1 MAKRE
6 VNYPNTIGFRLS
18 DKAWFSIEQQV
29 VNTDLT
35 PHDWCRK
42 VVLDRLNQGYSFSK
56 NERVLLHQVLR
67 TQYLVSRG
75 FQMLADDTL
84 TPAEWKKVRTY
95 AKDNIDFVA
104 ELVLAEFRSRVESNG
119 QQ

>member
-6 VNYPNTIGFRLS
+6 VNYPHTIGFRLS
-18 DKAWFSIEQQV
+18 DKAWLSIEQQI

-35 PHDWCRK
+35 PHDWCRL
-42 VVLDRLNQGYSFSK
+42 VVLDRLNREYSFSK
-56 NERVLLHQVLR
+56 NERVFLHQVLR

-84 TPAEWKKVRTY
+84 RPAEWKKLRAYV
-95 AKDNIDFVA
+95 KHNIDFVA
-104 ELVLAEFRSRVESNG
+104 EHALAEFRARSETNDRR
-119 QQ
+119 

>member
-6 VNYPNTIGFRLS
+6 VNYPHTIGFRLT
-18 DKAWFSIEQQV
+18 DEAWFRIEQEV

-35 PHDWCRK
+35 PHDWCRMA
-42 VVLDRLNQGYSFSK
+42 VLDKLNQEYSFSK
-56 NERVLLHQVLR
+56 NERILFHQVLR
-67 TQYLVSRG
+67 TQYFVAIG

-84 TPAEWKKVRTY
+84 RPAEWKKIRAY
-95 AKDNIDFVA
+95 ARQKADFFA
-104 ELVLAEFRSRVESNG
+104 EIAQAEFRSTIESNK

>member
-1 MAKRE
+1 MAKRL
-6 VNYPNTIGFRLS
+6 VNYPHTIGFRVS
-18 DKAWFSIEQQV
+18 DEVWFKIEQQL

-35 PHDWCRK
+35 PHDWCRM
-42 VVLDRLNQGYSFSK
+42 VVLDRLNREFSFSK

-84 TPAEWKKVRTY
+84 RPAEWKKVRTF
-95 AKDNIDFVA
+95 AREKIDYVA
-104 ELVLAEFRSRVESNG
+104 EYALTEFRSRIASNKLP
-119 QQ
+119 